1 MNNSRLFD
9 TNFKNSVNQIME
21 KNWVTEGYAAPNKK
35 TYPWQWLWDSSFHA
49 LIWNEL
55 GKPER
60 AQQELKEIFRPQFD
74 SGCVPHINYVR
85 DPDFHSDLWGR
96 KGGSSIT
103 QPPMYGHAISQLS
116 QTGNCPPQEV
126 LSAATA
132 GLSFLFNQRARHES
146 GLVLLCHP
154 WESGADD
161 SSRWDY
167 FCSGGFNVDRW
178 RKEKNQLVQ
187 TIEKSKDGSPIRN
200 PDFLVASIGFNALLA
215 FNAFELAS
223 VTGDESMLHSAQEIV
238 NAINQRW
245 DDSYLTWI
253 DAGNHE
259 SSSGKCRTL
268 DALLP
273 LLVIDKGQIS
283 KEVLKVLSSHDA
295 YNAQYGLRGVH
306 QSEPTFDPTKYWR
319 GPVWPQL
326 AYLITY
332 AIARFDTSL
341 AEEIAIQVAEG
352 AYVSGFAEYWHP
364 DTGEG
369 QGAIPQSWAG
379 LSLVSAK
386 RLSN

>member
-1 MNNSRLFD
+1 M
-9 TNFKNSVNQIME
+9 K
-21 KNWVTEGYAAPNKK
+21 KNWVTEGYAAPNQK

-55 GKPER
+55 GEPER

-85 DPDFHSDLWGR
+85 DPDIHFDLWGR
-96 KGGSSIT
+96 KGCSSIT
-103 QPPMYGHAISQLS
+103 QPPMYGHAISHLS

-132 GLSFLFNQRARHES
+132 GLSFLLNQRDRHES

-167 FCSGGFNVDRW
+167 FCSGDFNVDRW
-178 RKEKNQLVQ
+178 KIEKNRLVV
-187 TIEKSKDGSPIRN
+187 TIERSKDGSPIRN

-223 VTGDESMLHSAQEIV
+223 VTGDESMLHSAEEIV

-245 DDSYLTWI
+245 DESYLTWV
-253 DAGNHE
+253 DAGSHE
-259 SSSGKCRTL
+259 STSGKCRTL

-273 LLVIDKGQIS
+273 LLVISRGQIS
-283 KEVLKVLSSHDA
+283 KKVQKELSSNDA
-295 YNAQYGLRGVH
+295 YRAQYGLRGVH
-306 QSEPTFDPTKYWR
+306 KSEPTFHPTKYWR

-326 AYLITY
+326 AYLVTL
-332 AIARFDTSL
+332 AILRFDASL
-341 AEEIAIQVAEG
+341 AKEVAFQVAEG
-352 AYVSGFAEYWHP
+352 AHISGFAEYWHP
-364 DTGEG
+364 DTGKG

>member
-1 MNNSRLFD
+1 
-9 TNFKNSVNQIME
+9 
-21 KNWVTEGYAAPNKK
+21 
-35 TYPWQWLWDSSFHA
+35 
-49 LIWNEL
+49 
-55 GKPER
+55 
-60 AQQELKEIFRPQFD
+60 
-74 SGCVPHINYVR
+74 
-85 DPDFHSDLWGR
+85 
-96 KGGSSIT
+96 
-103 QPPMYGHAISQLS
+103 
-116 QTGNCPPQEV
+116 
-126 LSAATA
+126 
-132 GLSFLFNQRARHES
+132 
-146 GLVLLCHP
+146 
-154 WESGADD
+154 
-161 SSRWDY
+161 
-167 FCSGGFNVDRW
+167 
-178 RKEKNQLVQ
+178 
-187 TIEKSKDGSPIRN
+187 
-200 PDFLVASIGFNALLA
+200 
-215 FNAFELAS
+215 
-223 VTGDESMLHSAQEIV
+223 MLHSAQEIV

-253 DAGNHE
+253 DAGSHE